1 MRDGAHT
8 RCSTS
13 RGSSP
18 LGHPRGL
25 PAWLLRLTFSS
36 RSQAVPG
43 PRGKTVDKHRRQDHG
58 HHGQGA
64 EAPPPLRAGRGAD
77 PHLHAHEEG
86 RQGWPRVRREVLP
99 SPGTRMR
106 EKGACGRGRK
116 SSRPRVP
123 GCGRRGRVWSWPEVL
138 PSGSRMRGKG
148 ACVVVAGS
156 PPVPGYPDAGEG
168 ACVVVALLLLGAELS
183 AVSGLAPPC
192 APEPSGQGGAAAAAE
207 ALSGLLTLQL
217 KGRPDR
223 VTAPTSVRSG
233 GSPSLHILS
242 SGFCLQTFS

>member
-106 EKGACGRGRK
+106 EKGAC
-116 SSRPRVP
+116 
-123 GCGRRGRVWSWPEVL
+123 
-138 PSGSRMRGKG
+138 
-148 ACVVVAGS
+148 VVVAGS

-192 APEPSGQGGAAAAAE
+192 APKPSGQGGAAAAAE